1 MPPARST
8 DWALAG
14 IAENSVERKEIAV
27 KLAISAICRRFPIR
41 VQIGPIQNQNKNRP
55 KGTLTPQ
62 PYLPANLPENP
73 EPE

>member
-1 MPPARST
+1 MPPDCAR
-8 DWALAG
+8 AG
-14 IAENSVERKEIAV
+14 IAENTVERKEIAV

-41 VQIGPIQNQNKNRP
+41 VQIGPNPKSKSKNKDRP
-55 KGTLTPQ
+55 KGTLTPR